1 MQYETVELNGK
12 KVIGIASRTNNHSP
26 KMPEVIGGLWGKFY
40 QGGILNSISNKCSQ
54 TALGIYSE
62 YEGNQDDDYTITVG
76 TEVSSTESVPEDCV
90 ALTIPAGK
98 YAKFSVKTTMQ
109 NGPQDVGKV
118 WGDIWQTKLNRT
130 FVADFEEYLAPN
142 ADGSEVVNIYVG
154 LK

>member
-1 MQYETVELNGK
+1 MQYETVELNEK

-26 KMPEVIGGLWGKFY
+26 KMPEVIGDLWGKFY
-40 QGGILNSISNKCSQ
+40 QGGVLNSIPNKCSQ

-76 TEVSSTESVPEDCV
+76 TEVSSTENIPEGCV

-118 WGDIWQTKLNRT
+118 WGEIWQTTLDRT
-130 FVADFEEYLAPN
+130 FVADFEEYFAPN